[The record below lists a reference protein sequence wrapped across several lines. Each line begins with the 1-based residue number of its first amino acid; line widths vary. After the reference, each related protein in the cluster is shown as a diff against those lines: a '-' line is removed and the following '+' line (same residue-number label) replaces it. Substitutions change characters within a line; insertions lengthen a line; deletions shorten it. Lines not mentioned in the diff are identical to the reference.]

1 MPDFPAETVSAL
13 DGTIRY
19 PPSGSATMKAS

>member
-13 DGTIRY
+13 NSTIRY
-19 PPSGSATMKAS
+19 PPSGAATAKAS

>member
-13 DGTIRY
+13 DGTIPY
-19 PPSGSATMKAS
+19 PPSGSATAKTS